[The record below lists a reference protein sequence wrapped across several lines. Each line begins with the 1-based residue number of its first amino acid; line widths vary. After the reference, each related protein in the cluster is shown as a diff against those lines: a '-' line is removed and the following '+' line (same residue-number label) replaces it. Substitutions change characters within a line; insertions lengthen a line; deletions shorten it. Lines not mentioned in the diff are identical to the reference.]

1 MSNTNKLRCR
11 IIKRSSR
18 GKWLA
23 VGVAALFALPAHSTE
38 STTVRIERGESELS
52 GVVIEVIDTRSGF
65 VLGSE
70 ITDDSGRA
78 IFADLPP
85 GVNLQAQTEGGR
97 EVSVVFVS
105 GDEVL
110 MRVDTKPSEHQD
122 EVSDRKGWDLSTGF
136 GLTFGGNGYGELG
149 VELDDF
155 SGGGVDTVFL
165 NEEEVKNLSVVISID
180 GRIYT
185 PPLLDPTSKQR
196 LFLQGAMLIHAGTDR
211 TRGVEVAVVG
221 PGINGDFDGDI
232 VFEVGPVGWSVG
244 LGYSYEFKVANRG
257 LWIEPVMA
265 FAGGR
270 IDRRAD
276 FEDDRFISDSSNEST
291 FISVR
296 PTLLARMDLVKIGP
310 GYLSL
315 DVGIY
320 VDIPIGD
327 DPTLS
332 VKINDADFSG
342 VDASY
347 DVTFKRDVVVGG
359 SAGLRLTF
367 GNIF

>member
-1 MSNTNKLRCR
+1 
-11 IIKRSSR
+11 
-18 GKWLA
+18 LA
-23 VGVAALFALPAHSTE
+23 VGFAALFALPAHSTE
-38 STTVRIERGESELS
+38 STTVRIERGESGLS

-78 IFADLPP
+78 IFADLPT

-97 EVSVVFVS
+97 EISVVFVS

-110 MRVDTKPSEHQD
+110 MRVDPKSSEHRD

-165 NEEEVKNLSVVISID
+165 NEEEVKNLAVVLSID

-185 PPLLDPTSKQR
+185 PPLLGPASKQR
-196 LFLQGAMLIHAGTDR
+196 LFLQGAVLIHAGTDR

-327 DPTLS
+327 DPELRVDILGQNSQGNS
-332 VKINDADFSG
+332 VSE
-342 VDASY
+342 SY
-347 DVTFKRDVVVGG
+347 DVTFERDVVVGG

-367 GNIF
+367 GNVF